1 MYVCMLC
8 MHACMNVCMY
18 NKYIFNIMYIYIVI
32 IIGILIIIVIIII
45 LKYIY
50 TRGYLCKKRKKM
62 EAKSRSTKFRENL
75 AVKSKSRSTNMS
87 KKL

>member
-1 MYVCMLC
+1 
-8 MHACMNVCMY
+8 
-18 NKYIFNIMYIYIVI
+18 MYIYIVI

-50 TRGYLCKKRKKM
+50 ILEGTCVKKERKWR
-62 EAKSRSTKFRENL
+62 RSPEVPNSGKNL

-87 KKL
+87 ENL